1 LIAFFKKGKSHFN
14 FATYKTIYDLS
25 QKDTTTDMKYAVK
38 IRCSL
43 NDKDDNV
50 SEDIP

>member
-1 LIAFFKKGKSHFN
+1 
-14 FATYKTIYDLS
+14 
-25 QKDTTTDMKYAVK
+25 MKYAVK

-50 SEDIP
+50 SEDIPWFYNYNQVTDSSENELRCYPK